1 MKKVSFIFAF
11 ALLLSSCS
19 VTHETKTEGK
29 MIIITADTTVVYHG
43 GNGSSHVT
51 IPHIK

>member
-1 MKKVSFIFAF
+1 MKKLVLFCAF
-11 ALLLSSCS
+11 ALLLSSCA
-19 VTHETKTEGK
+19 VTHETKSKGK
-29 MIIITADTTVVYHG
+29 MVIITSDTTVVYHG